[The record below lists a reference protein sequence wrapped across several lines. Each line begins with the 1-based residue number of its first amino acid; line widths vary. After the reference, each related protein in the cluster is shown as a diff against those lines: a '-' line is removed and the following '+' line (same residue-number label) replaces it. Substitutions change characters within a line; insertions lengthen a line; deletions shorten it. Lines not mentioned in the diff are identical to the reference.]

1 MPKPYETTSEEMI
14 LIAEAAYELAAMYS
28 FKSPSD
34 IATEVVTSIF
44 GDDVFRVS
52 LIPKKDTK
60 KERVNYLSQIHVSTK
75 SLIDALRNAG
85 EHLHVIL
92 ESKSD
97 NYELEDTEWHR
108 IHINDLIKD
117 LRTLIL
123 CSQEMIQEE
132 NEKQSINVIRNEYR
146 KKLVSTLYE
155 IFIREKGKS
164 SKFTYDPVLNSYSGD
179 FFRFLKEFYKT
190 IDIDKGDSGI
200 AQDIKRF
207 I

>member
-14 LIAEAAYELAAMYS
+14 LIAEAAYKLAVMHS
-28 FKSPSD
+28 LKSPSD

-44 GDDVFRVS
+44 GDDNFGVS
-52 LIPKKDTK
+52 LIPKNDTK
-60 KERVNYLSQIHVSTK
+60 KERVSYLSQINVSTK
-75 SLIDALRNAG
+75 SLIDALHNAG
-85 EHLHVIL
+85 EHLHVTL

-97 NYELEDTEWHR
+97 NVELEDTEWHR

-117 LRTLIL
+117 LRTLLL
-123 CSQEMIQEE
+123 CSQEMFHEE
-132 NEKQSINVIRNEYR
+132 NEKQSINVTRNEYR

-155 IFIREKGKS
+155 VFIREKGKS
-164 SKFTYDPVLNSYSGD
+164 SKFAYDPVLNSYSGD
-179 FFRFLKEFYKT
+179 FFKFLKAFYKI
-190 IDIDKGDSGI
+190 IDLDKGDSGI